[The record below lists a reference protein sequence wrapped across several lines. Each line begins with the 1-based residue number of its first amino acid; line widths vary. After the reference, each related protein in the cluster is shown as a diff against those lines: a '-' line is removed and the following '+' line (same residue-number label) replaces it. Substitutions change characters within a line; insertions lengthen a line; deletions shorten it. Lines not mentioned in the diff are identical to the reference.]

1 MLEAS
6 CHCGAIRLQ
15 IHRKPRS
22 VTECNCSICGRLGA
36 RWAYYTD
43 DGVHIDYKPGAL
55 QGFLYRTRTYEYFHC
70 KICGCT
76 THYRR
81 INTKHDDRI
90 AVNARMIN
98 PADIESVKVRSVDVR
113 KPGARASRPE
123 GAAGATSGKRPEPRR
138 RRSIRGD

>member
-15 IHRKPRS
+15 ISRKPRS

-43 DGVHIDYKPGAL
+43 DSVHIDCKPGAL
-55 QGFLYRTRTYEYFHC
+55 QGFVYRTKTYKYFHC

-81 INTKHDDRI
+81 INTKHNDRI
-90 AVNARMIN
+90 AVNARMMN
-98 PADIESVKVRSVDVR
+98 TVDLESVKIRTVDVR
-113 KPGARASRPE
+113 KQSVRFNSPRGA
-123 GAAGATSGKRPEPRR
+123 KRV
-138 RRSIRGD
+138 S

>member
-1 MLEAS
+1 MLQAS

-15 IHRKPRS
+15 IGRKPRS

-43 DGVHIDYKPGAL
+43 NSVRIDCKPGAL
-55 QGFLYRTRTYEYFHC
+55 QGFVYRTKTYEYFHC
-70 KICGCT
+70 KLCGCT

-90 AVNARMIN
+90 AVNARMMD
-98 PADIESVKVRSVDVR
+98 PADLESVKVTICDVR
-113 KPGARASRPE
+113 NTKARRETARIAE
-123 GAAGATSGKRPEPRR
+123 GAAPGERPKARR
-138 RRSIRGD
+138 GRSNRDT